1 MNDGVFHVKQFNNW
15 TADPN
20 HIDYVINYE
29 ELDSTYSQLHLH
41 ELDTK
46 SIARYGKKKVI
57 GTDEKVH
64 TSPLYICTEI
74 YTAFDI
80 ETSTVYAT
88 NIMNG
93 KQGYYSTMYLAQFAI
108 NNYVVLFRKWE
119 QVLMFF
125 QKLPRLL
132 RLSQNT
138 CLLTWVHNLDY
149 ENSYIKHRFEIDET
163 TYFGKNKQHP
173 IKYLLQNHFWFHD
186 SFSVTN
192 SSLLKLGQM
201 YNTAHQKAA
210 GDLDH
215 NIIRNTTD
223 SYNLSDTEIGYAA
236 NDVLVLCD
244 FSKIIIDTFF
254 KNKGYIPDTATQI
267 LNKELQMNALVY
279 AEQFIGKRQ
288 YDNAIAGC
296 ENANQEKYAILKR
309 IHGKIFGFEY
319 TTSGGAIRHIDGM
332 VNSKFFTPFDEN
344 EKQIPP
350 QGKQIYGKYYYDF
363 YEWLYRGGYT
373 KSNARYTSTDRVRCE
388 GVENVQGFDYMSS
401 YPFVQTICNYPSAAF
416 KEWNGDPDKLTIEYG
431 HSDFEKWRYIFII
444 KFYDIRSI
452 NDFALESKSKAYIEG
467 VKIIDNGR
475 IRGADKMTVC
485 LTDVDYALY
494 KMYYTWG
501 KKTVL
506 SAWRAPAAP
515 LPDYLLYTL
524 WDNGLKKQTLKGV
537 EDMQVE
543 YMLAKGKFNSAY
555 GLCCKQPVYTEY
567 KLGNTLTVTG
577 YETTERVNYN
587 YFGRA
592 DVFGHSLTTLG
603 EAYAESKDECT
614 VRQFDEAVKGSILSP
629 FWGIWVSA
637 FARFNLLKTVYKI
650 SQDCPNIDDV
660 RHIND
665 VIYMDTDSLYML
677 NAKQHMH
684 IIDEWNEFAAE
695 RVKQRLPKQYAP
707 LYKLGHFDNIALDDS
722 HGYSDTFTRFKTL
735 GAKRYIKQYFTTR
748 KGKHIRSIYC
758 KQAVTVAGLPK
769 GVLQNYCKKHN
780 LDIFAEFKNDLD
792 FAIDGSPELIKLA
805 RTYHDELVKVNVK
818 GEIMTEYS
826 SCTLYPNTF
835 KVKMIDIYYSLL
847 NDVLENS
854 GGKAYARGVKN
865 E

>member
-1 MNDGVFHVKQFNNW
+1 MKQFNNW
-15 TADPN
+15 TN
-20 HIDYVINYE
+20 NSQHVDYVIDYE
-29 ELDSTYSQLHLH
+29 ELDQTYSQLHLS

-46 SIARYGKKKVI
+46 SIARYGKRKVT
-57 GTDEKVH
+57 GSDDKVH

-74 YTAFDI
+74 YCAFDI
-80 ETSTVYAT
+80 ETSTIFGT
-88 NIMNG
+88 NMING
-93 KQGYYSTMYLAQFAI
+93 KMGYYSTMYLAQFGI
-108 NNYVVLFRKWE
+108 NNHVVLFRKWE
-119 QVLMFF
+119 HVLLFM

-149 ENSYIKHRFEIDET
+149 ENSYIKHRFDIDET

-173 IKYLLQNHFWFHD
+173 IKYLLQHHFWIHD

-201 YNTAHQKAA
+201 YGTPHQKAE

-215 NIIRNTTD
+215 NIIRNTAD
-223 SYNLSDTEIGYAA
+223 SYALSDKEIGYAA

-244 FSKIIIDTFF
+244 FSKIIIETFF
-254 KNKGYIPDTATQI
+254 KDKGYIPDTATQI

-279 AEQFIGKRQ
+279 AEKFLGKRT
-288 YDNAIAGC
+288 YEKALANC
-296 ENANQEKYAILKR
+296 ENANQEKYTILKR

-319 TTSGGAIRHIDGM
+319 TTAGGAIRKVSGM
-332 VNSKFFTPFDEN
+332 VDSRFFTPFDEN

-350 QGKQIYGKYYYDF
+350 RGKCIGGKWYYDF

-373 KSNARYTSTDRVRCE
+373 KSNARYTSTDRVRIE
-388 GVENVQGFDYMSS
+388 GVENVQGFDYTSS
-401 YPFVQTICNYPSAAF
+401 YPFVQTICNYPMGAF
-416 KEWNGDPDKLTIEYG
+416 REWCGDPDKLHLEYG
-431 HSDFEKWRYIFII
+431 HDDFEKWRYIFIMR
-444 KFYDIRSI
+444 FHGIRAI
-452 NDFALESKSKAYIEG
+452 NDFALESKSKAYLEG

-485 LTDVDYALY
+485 LTDCDYALY
-494 KMYYTWG
+494 KMYYKWE
-501 KKTVL
+501 KCEL
-506 SAWRAPAAP
+506 LDAWRAPAEP
-515 LPDYLLYTL
+515 LPEYLLYTL

-537 EDMQVE
+537 DGMQVE

-567 KLGNTLTVTG
+567 KLGTELTSSG
-577 YETTERVNYN
+577 YETTERVNYK

-592 DVFGHSLTTLG
+592 DTFSHTFNNVMG
-603 EAYAESKDECT
+603 ESFAEAKDECSIIDFEDAT
-614 VRQFDEAVKGSILSP
+614 RSSILSP

-637 FARFNLLKTVYKI
+637 FARYNLMSTVWKI
-650 SQDCPNIDDV
+650 SENCDYIDDK
-660 RHIND
+660 RHVCD
-665 VIYMDTDSLYML
+665 VVYMDTDSLYMI
-677 NAKQHMH
+677 NAKRHMH
-684 IIDEWNEFAAE
+684 IIDDWNAFAAA
-695 RVKQRLPKQYAP
+695 RVKERLPRQYKP

-722 HGYSDTFTRFKTL
+722 HGICDTFYRFKTL
-735 GAKRYIKQYFTTR
+735 GAKRYIKTYHKTI
-748 KGKHIRSIYC
+748 KKKHIKSIVP
-758 KQAVTVAGLPK
+758 AVSVTIAGLPK
-769 GVLQNYCKKHN
+769 GTLERYCKKHN
-780 LDIFAEFKNDLD
+780 LDIFNEFKNDLD
-792 FAIDGSPELIKLA
+792 FSIDGDPELIKLA
-805 RTYHDELVKVNVK
+805 RTYHDELVKINVK
-818 GEIMTEYS
+818 GEIKTEYS

-835 KVKMIDIYYSLL
+835 KVKMKDIYYALL

>member
-1 MNDGVFHVKQFNNW
+1 MKQFTSW
-15 TADPN
+15 TKIPN
-20 HIDYVINYE
+20 HVDYVINYE
-29 ELDSTYSQLHLH
+29 ELDSRYSQLHLS

-46 SIARYGKKKVI
+46 SIARYGKRKVI
-57 GTDEKVH
+57 GSDDKAH

-74 YTAFDI
+74 YCAFDI
-80 ETSTVYAT
+80 ETSTIYGT
-88 NIMNG
+88 NIVNG
-93 KQGYYSTMYLAQFAI
+93 KQGYYSTMYLAQFGI
-108 NNYVVLFRKWE
+108 NNHVVLFRQWE
-119 QVLMFF
+119 HILLFM

-132 RLSQNT
+132 GLSQNT

-149 ENSYIKHRFEIDET
+149 ENSYIKHRFDIDET

-173 IKYLLQNHFWFHD
+173 IKYLLQHHFWVHD

-201 YNTAHQKAA
+201 YGTAHQKAA

-223 SYNLSDTEIGYAA
+223 SYNLTDTEIGYAA

-254 KNKGYIPDTATQI
+254 KQKGYIPDTSTQI
-267 LNKELQMNALVY
+267 LNKELQLNALVY
-279 AEQFIGKRQ
+279 AENFLGKKS
-288 YDNAIAGC
+288 YEKALASC
-296 ENANQEKYAILKR
+296 ENANQEKYTILKR

-319 TTSGGAIRHIDGM
+319 TTAGGSVRKVAGM
-332 VNSKFFTPFDEN
+332 VDSRFFTPFDEN

-350 QGKQIYGKYYYDF
+350 RGKCICGKWYYDF

-373 KSNARYTSTDRVRCE
+373 KSNARYTSTDRVRTD
-388 GVENVQGFDYMSS
+388 GVENVKGFDYTSS
-401 YPFVQTICNYPSAAF
+401 YPFVQTICNYPMGAF
-416 KEWNGDPDKLTIEYG
+416 REWRGDPDKLHLDYG
-431 HSDFEKWRYIFII
+431 HDDFEKWRYIFIMR
-444 KFYDIRSI
+444 FTNIRAI

-485 LTDVDYALY
+485 LTDCDYALY
-494 KMYYTWG
+494 KMYYTWDKCELLDG
-501 KKTVL
+501 
-506 SAWRAPAAP
+506 WRAVAEP
-515 LPDYLLYTL
+515 LPEYLLYTL
-524 WDNGLKKQTLKGV
+524 WDNGLKKQVLKGV
-537 EDMQVE
+537 ENMQVE

-567 KLGNTLTVTG
+567 KLGNNLTAGG
-577 YETTERVNYN
+577 YETTERVNYK

-592 DVFGHSLTTLG
+592 DILGHSLNAMG
-603 EAYAESKDECT
+603 EAYSEDKGECNIS
-614 VRQFDEAVKGSILSP
+614 QFEDATRSSILSP

-637 FARFNLLKTVYKI
+637 FARYNLLKCVYLI
-650 SQDCPNIDDV
+650 SQDCDKIDAV
-660 RHIND
+660 RHVND
-665 VIYMDTDSLYML
+665 VVYMDTDSLYML
-677 NAKQHMH
+677 NADKHMH
-684 IIDEWNEFAAE
+684 IIEAWNTWAAE
-695 RVKQRLPKQYAP
+695 RVKERLPAQYAP
-707 LYKLGHFDNIALDDS
+707 LYKLGHFDNVALDDS
-722 HGYSDTFTRFKTL
+722 HGYSDSYSRFKTL
-735 GAKRYIKQYFTTR
+735 GAKRYIKQYTTTR
-748 KGKHIRSIYC
+748 KGKHIKSIYT
-758 KQAVTVAGLPK
+758 KQSVTVAGLPK
-769 GVLQNYCKKHN
+769 GTLERYCRDHH

-792 FAIDGSPELIKLA
+792 FEFDGSPELVKLA
-805 RTYHDELVKVNVK
+805 RTYHDELVKINVK
-818 GEIMTEYS
+818 GEIKTEYS

-835 KVKMIDIYYSLL
+835 KVKMKDIYYALL